1 MNAMGLSRTRSSETR
16 RISVG
21 RLRKCIVEVV
31 RGDSEVK
38 MLVSH
43 RSISFDG
50 SWACEKQDVVCGEEE

>member
-1 MNAMGLSRTRSSETR
+1 MRR

-31 RGDSEVK
+31 RGDSEVR
-38 MLVSH
+38 MLVSR

-50 SWACEKQDVVCGEEE
+50 SCETWDCEKQDVVCGEEE